1 MLRRA
6 TDKSSV
12 PCVTGPPVVYYW
24 HSAQFYSFMGDVRR
38 EGLAR
43 RDDENEEGVCGL
55 GSIILPKEN
64 WDRNLKLSYVIFK

>member
-1 MLRRA
+1 
-6 TDKSSV
+6 
-12 PCVTGPPVVYYW
+12 
-24 HSAQFYSFMGDVRR
+24 MGDVRR